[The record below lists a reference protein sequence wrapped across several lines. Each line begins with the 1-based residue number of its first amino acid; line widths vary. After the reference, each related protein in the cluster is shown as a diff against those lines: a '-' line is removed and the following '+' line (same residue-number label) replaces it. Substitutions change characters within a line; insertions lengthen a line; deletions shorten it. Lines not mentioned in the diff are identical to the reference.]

1 MKISTLLAL
10 VSFAIP
16 NVALCA
22 DSPTGYSLQ
31 IVKYKGFSPPAPPN
45 FGVPTPPNEPA
56 KPNFEVVC
64 EVSDAS
70 KIQSIWKEFA
80 VKFDYKDWQYAI
92 PDARFYSIT
101 LIYQGKAIN
110 LVDAAPFFEGNP
122 NSAVKSTG
130 IVSGGDKEDM
140 SPKEVEFR
148 AKNSAFKDIMKACD
162 DWQKA
167 HAPKSELQK
176 K

>member
-1 MKISTLLAL
+1 MKISRLLAFVL
-10 VSFAIP
+10 FAIP

-22 DSPTGYSLQ
+22 DLPAGYSLR
-31 IVKYKGFSPPAPPN
+31 IVKNNGFVMPAPSNEP
-45 FGVPTPPNEPA
+45 VNEPA
-56 KPNFEVVC
+56 KPTFEVVC
-64 EVSDAS
+64 EVSDAG
-70 KIQSIWKEFA
+70 KIQSIWEEFA
-80 VKFDYKDWQYAI
+80 AKFDYKDWQYAI
-92 PDARFYSIT
+92 PDAPDYRIT
-101 LIYQGKAIN
+101 LIYQGKVIN

-140 SPKEVEFR
+140 SPKEVGFR
-148 AKNSAFKDIMKACD
+148 AKNSAFKGIMKACD

-167 HAPKSELQK
+167 NTPKSELQK